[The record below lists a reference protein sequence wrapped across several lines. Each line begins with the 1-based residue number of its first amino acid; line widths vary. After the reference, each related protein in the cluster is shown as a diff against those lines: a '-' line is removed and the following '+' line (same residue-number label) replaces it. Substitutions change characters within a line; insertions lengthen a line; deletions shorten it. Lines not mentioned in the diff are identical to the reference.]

1 MDDKTP
7 QGCTGA
13 LRSQRARPT
22 TFAGPNIGIGA
33 VAMTSA
39 AVVEGLTC
47 GTDIAIAFGQI
58 SKPLGTVERA
68 VLSVNTVAGS
78 HIMRDA
84 PIRQPLQELPV
95 PARRVC
101 RHRFWLSPLPVRE
114 TREHVLRGHVFL
126 AHSRRPCLHSHDH
139 AALIVDE

>member
-1 MDDKTP
+1 MCLGELRRVHQLPCALPGWFVQMDDKTP
-7 QGCTGA
+7 EGCTGA

-47 GTDIAIAFGQI
+47 GTDIAIAFGLI

-68 VLSVNTVAGS
+68 ESNRYICPAG
-78 HIMRDA
+78 
-84 PIRQPLQELPV
+84 QPL
-95 PARRVC
+95 
-101 RHRFWLSPLPVRE
+101 
-114 TREHVLRGHVFL
+114 
-126 AHSRRPCLHSHDH
+126 
-139 AALIVDE
+139 